1 MTPKIIVYGL
11 DSVGYRV
18 FCLLRD
24 QNAAVIGV
32 HNRPL
37 HEEPSLIIGDLSS
50 AQTLKQAGI
59 GSAQTLVIAKGDDAL
74 NLGILLKA
82 RLLNPQIRIVNRL
95 FNSSLGNRLDQ
106 TLHQHTTMSVADLAA
121 PIFTFAALGKQAI
134 GHLQLFDQT
143 WPISE
148 EYIDQQHPWCDLS
161 LSELWPDIS
170 RMLIHYLTSDTEI
183 SLVEAMSLERR
194 IRSGDR
200 LIVGFKPKHQQHHF
214 SGIDQFKKLWNW
226 LGQFHRY
233 VRSGVLVTL
242 VLILT
247 ILLATLTYLNFGGS
261 PTTFADALYFSVG
274 MITGA
279 GGNEAVAEQ
288 ASIAIK
294 VFTVMMML
302 LGASVIG
309 VFYAL
314 LNDLVLG
321 TRLRQFW
328 DVAHIPQRGHYIVCG
343 LGGVGVKVVHQLVE
357 QGHEVV
363 VIERDVHNRFL
374 STVRS
379 QGIPVV
385 IADAKLP
392 LTLTTAHLEQAQ
404 ALITVT
410 NDDMGNLEIALT
422 AKQLRPNLSIVVR
435 SNQPEQ
441 ANLIC
446 QVFDFTAS
454 LNPFDIAAPAFAA
467 AALGGQVFGSGVT
480 GNLLWIA
487 LSLLITPAHPF
498 CGKAIKDIAISADL
512 VPLYLE
518 TAHQTIHGWELLQG
532 QLNPGDVL
540 HLTIPAKNI
549 DRLWQTDPGD
559 LSMIT

>member
-1 MTPKIIVYGL
+1 M
-11 DSVGYRV
+11 
-18 FCLLRD
+18 
-24 QNAAVIGV
+24 
-32 HNRPL
+32 
-37 HEEPSLIIGDLSS
+37 
-50 AQTLKQAGI
+50 
-59 GSAQTLVIAKGDDAL
+59 
-74 NLGILLKA
+74 
-82 RLLNPQIRIVNRL
+82 
-95 FNSSLGNRLDQ
+95 SLGRRLR
-106 TLHQHTTMSVADLAA
+106 A
-121 PIFTFAALGKQAI
+121 
-134 GHLQLFDQT
+134 
-143 WPISE
+143 
-148 EYIDQQHPWCDLS
+148 
-161 LSELWPDIS
+161 
-170 RMLIHYLTSDTEI
+170 
-183 SLVEAMSLERR
+183 
-194 IRSGDR
+194 GDR
-200 LIVGFKPKHQQHHF
+200 LIVGLKPKRQYHHL
-214 SGIDQFKKLWNW
+214 SGIDQLRKLWHW

-233 VRSGVLVTL
+233 VRSGLLVTL
-242 VLILT
+242 VLLLT
-247 ILLATLTYLNFGGS
+247 ILLATMMYLNFGGS
-261 PTTFADALYFSVG
+261 PTNFADALYFSVG
-274 MITGA
+274 IITGA
-279 GGNEAVAEQ
+279 GGNEAIAEQ

-294 VFTVMMML
+294 VFTVIMML
-302 LGASVIG
+302 LGAGVIG

-321 TRLRQFW
+321 ARLRQFW
-328 DVAHIPQRGHYIVCG
+328 DVARIPQRGHYIVCG
-343 LGGVGVKVVHQLVE
+343 LGGVGVKVVQQLLE
-357 QGHEVV
+357 QGHKVV

-422 AKQLRPNLSIVVR
+422 AKQLSPKVPVVVR

-446 QVFDFTAS
+446 QVFDFAAA

-467 AALGGQVFGSGVT
+467 AALGSQVFGSGVT
-480 GNLLWIA
+480 GNILWIA

-498 CGKAIKDIAISADL
+498 CGKLVKDVAIAADL

-518 TAHQTIHGWELLQG
+518 TTHQTIHGWDLLQG

-549 DRLWQTDPGD
+549 DRLWQTDPGN
-559 LSMIT
+559 LSLIT